1 MLRKSLYQNNN
12 SQCDL
17 APLRSA
23 LIMRR
28 TTRSISSSRPALVRR
43 PGLRKIIEPTPNHNN
58 TEPRQNKKTLSLKNH
73 QQNTRYKRQ
82 GSTSQTKSSI
92 VPRSISV
99 SIRADDG
106 NDGNDEN
113 RRFRVIVI
121 GAGCAG
127 LACARELR
135 QRGFDVIVLEART
148 RPGGRLK
155 TIPLR
160 LAKSTEATDTTT
172 TTTKKNRKSHP
183 LSQQCNIANTTLSL
197 HNDDSP
203 SSFCPIDAGG
213 AFIHGIDGNPIHEA
227 CQKIGMSTTRPLKGE
242 DCLLMEYN
250 SGWPVSAEIDYK
262 VQKRFNYVLD
272 QAFKMSRQISR
283 TEEVVKK
290 ENYVSTMKKSSPEK
304 SRAKENSMD
313 HSIDTNIMHDEK
325 KNPEPD
331 SQIYDNMHD
340 EKKSPESDSQ
350 MDDSVAE
357 LKSEDA
363 DLAVPEWADGK
374 SSFGAIF
381 DYVAAD
387 GQSIDASPTQFS
399 FKFLRTGNYTENSV
413 EKSLFGWHVM
423 NLEMSCGTTFDKLGL
438 TWNDDEAYG
447 YGGDHVL
454 LKEGF
459 SSLIEGLKDGIDV
472 RYCTEVSGIRIVQG
486 NDEDEGLEAKD
497 EIIDDPSPKQV
508 KDTPLPRPSSTRRSK
523 RANKGK
529 VNRMNIGHLDSN
541 QKEMGTYDLSNELLS
556 AHTNRKP
563 KGAPKTEKKYPVQ
576 VRLKDDLSTLEAD
589 AVVCTL
595 PLGIISI
602 PEGEAG
608 HVEFIPPLPKRKQI
622 SIKRLGFGNYNK
634 CMLSFPQVFWS
645 SAADFVGVVGSPVA
659 GSDILFCNVSVV
671 NDLPVIVV
679 IFGGSYADQVEENT
693 DEQVVRECMDV
704 LQRVCSNNNIP
715 PPIDYCVT
723 RWSKDRF
730 ARGSFSYCPVGVD
743 GEEELSIMSK
753 PCYAKESTKTQSHP
767 LILFAGEATT
777 PYHPS
782 TIHGAYL
789 SGIREAYR
797 LDLALY
803 PEQNNFLKFNDSCV
817 YKRTFPLR
825 RRFTQSD
832 APAAPSVTIKD
843 ARTKLP
849 LPPFANPGTRKSD
862 RHAKLQTTPK
872 RKVDSFV
879 KEGVRKSRR
888 VKDVMPPVPNEIIDD
903 SVDLSMISRPRAK
916 VDLKRFS
923 TSEDIALLRGVDT
936 FGRDEDAMK
945 LINKFMFPVPKTT
958 GAGIGASTESKM
970 RKRTT
975 ETLIER
981 YNELLSEGADL
992 NPNDTKTI
1000 GTEWIASNAS
1010 NLWWAR
1016 WERNHITIKSESKKD
1031 SNPKEVLSPTR
1042 QSVRKRTS
1050 RKPTL
1055 YEDL

>member
-1 MLRKSLYQNNN
+1 
-12 SQCDL
+12 
-17 APLRSA
+17 
-23 LIMRR
+23 MRR
-28 TTRSISSSRPALVRR
+28 TTRSISARRPVLVRR
-43 PGLRKIIEPTPNHNN
+43 PGLRKQKIEPPQNQSRRD
-58 TEPRQNKKTLSLKNH
+58 TETRHNKKTSSLKNH
-73 QQNTRYKRQ
+73 QQNISNKRQ
-82 GSTSQTKSSI
+82 GSLSQKKSTI
-92 VPRSISV
+92 APRSIPT
-99 SIRADDG
+99 SIRAIVG
-106 NDGNDEN
+106 KDEN

-160 LAKSTEATDTTT
+160 LAKGTEATDIVITT
-172 TTTKKNRKSHP
+172 TTTKKNKKSHP
-183 LSQQCNIANTTLSL
+183 LSQQCNIAKTTLSL
-197 HNDDSP
+197 HNGDSP

-213 AFIHGIDGNPIHEA
+213 AFIHGIDGNPIHEV
-227 CQKIGMSTTRPLKGE
+227 CQRIGMSASRPLKGE

-272 QAFKMSRQISR
+272 QAFKMSRQISK
-283 TEEVVKK
+283 TEEVVKQ
-290 ENYVSTMKKSSPEK
+290 ENQVSTKKNSSPEK
-304 SRAKENSMD
+304 SRAKESNID
-313 HSIDTNIMHDEK
+313 HSIDTNMLDEK
-325 KNPEPD
+325 IDLKSDNVSVQVI
-331 SQIYDNMHD
+331 SQKD
-340 EKKSPESDSQ
+340 E
-350 MDDSVAE
+350 SVAE

-363 DLAVPEWADGK
+363 DLPVPEWADGK
-374 SSFGAIF
+374 TSFGAIF
-381 DYVAAD
+381 EYVAAD
-387 GQSIDASPTQFS
+387 GQSVDASYTQCS
-399 FKFLRTGNYTENSV
+399 FKFLRKGNYAENSI
-413 EKSLFGWHVM
+413 EASLFGWHVM

-459 SSLIEGLKDGIDV
+459 SSLIEGLKEGIDV

-486 NDEDEGLEAKD
+486 NDEDEALLEAKD
-497 EIIDDPSPKQV
+497 EIIDDPNPK
-508 KDTPLPRPSSTRRSK
+508 KTEELPLPQSSPTRRSK

-541 QKEMGTYDLSNELLS
+541 QKEMGTYDLSNELIS

-563 KGAPKTEKKYPVQ
+563 KDAPKIEKKYPVQ
-576 VRLKDDLSTLEAD
+576 VRVKDDLSTLEAD

-602 PEGEAG
+602 PEGDPG
-608 HVEFIPPLPKRKQI
+608 HIEFIPPLPKRKQI
-622 SIKRLGFGNYNK
+622 AIERLGFGNYNK

-679 IFGGSYADQVEENT
+679 IFGGSYADQVEANT
-693 DEQVVRECMDV
+693 DEQVVRECLDV

-743 GEEELSIMSK
+743 GEEELSIMSQ
-753 PCYAKESTKTQSHP
+753 PCYAEESTKTPSRP

-797 LDLALY
+797 LDFALY
-803 PEQNNFLKFNDSCV
+803 PEQNNFLKFNDS
-817 YKRTFPLR
+817 YLYQRTFPLR
-825 RRFTQSD
+825 RRFAQSD
-832 APAAPSVTIKD
+832 APAPSTSRKD
-843 ARTKLP
+843 ARTNSP
-849 LPPFANPGTRKSD
+849 VPPPAKTGTRKSD

-888 VKDVMPPVPNEIIDD
+888 VKDVMSPVAKDFIDD
-903 SVDLSMISRPRAK
+903 SVDLSMISRPREK
-916 VDLKRFS
+916 VDSKRFS

-958 GAGIGASTESKM
+958 GVGIGASTEREI
-970 RKRTT
+970 RKRPTAILT
-975 ETLIER
+975 ER

-992 NPNDTKTI
+992 NPNDTRKI
-1000 GTEWIASNAS
+1000 GTEWTASNAS
-1010 NLWWAR
+1010 NIWWTR
-1016 WERNHITIKSESKKD
+1016 WERNHITNKSDSKKD
-1031 SNPKEVLSPTR
+1031 STPKEVLSPTR
-1042 QSVRKRTS
+1042 QSFRKRIP